1 MAHVAG
7 KLVMKVLSVVLGIPI
22 GIATKKLVAR
32 AWVAVRPHD
41 PAHDLKDHEAFWGD
55 TMGYAA
61 LAAAGGVAAKLLTRR
76 GAEQTYRTLLGVEP
90 PPPPPTR
97 AQKQL
102 AKAAEHADANSGD
115 SA

>member
-1 MAHVAG
+1 MANAAG
-7 KLVMKVLSVVLGIPI
+7 KLVMKVLTVLLGIPI

-41 PAHDLKDHEAFWGD
+41 PAHEVEDRNAFWAD

-76 GAEQTYRTLLGVEP
+76 GAEQTYRVLLGVEP
-90 PPPPPTR
+90 PPPPPTK
-97 AQKQL
+97 AQKRL
-102 AKAAEHADANSGD
+102 AKAAESADATGR
-115 SA
+115 